1 MKLFS
6 SKQFTLFEW
15 VLLYVGIFIPFLNI
29 ALIILM
35 IYKIGF
41 VQTVYKL
48 LAVLG
53 LYAISFLI
61 GVLIGA
67 IFHDF
72 FLSIPRLLNLMK

>member
-6 SKQFTLFEW
+6 SKHFTLFEW
-15 VLLYVGIFIPFLNI
+15 VLLYVGMFIPFLNI
-29 ALIILM
+29 ALIIWM

-41 VQTVYKL
+41 LQTLYKL

-72 FLSIPRLLNLMK
+72 FLIIPRFIQ